1 MIYFV
6 SDTHL
11 GYGNAQSSRER
22 EIKLVHWLESIETDC
37 RELYILGD
45 FFDFWFEYKRVVPKG
60 FIRVLA
66 QLARMVERGVKISFF
81 AGNHDLWV
89 RDYLHSEIGITIY
102 TTPTVLEVGGHK
114 MLLAHGDG
122 LAQSGWVGP
131 ALSRTFRSR
140 TARWFFQRLIH
151 PDTAL
156 RFGQWW
162 SSGNK
167 ERRGKVSHEFRGV
180 DEPLVKWAI
189 EQKKQLSE
197 VEFFVFGHLHTP
209 AIVDIE
215 GAQVVVLGE
224 WIERPTTS
232 SFDGERFKLH
242 RV

>member
-11 GYGNAQSSRER
+11 GYGTAQNSKERER
-22 EIKLVHWLESIETDC
+22 ALVCWLQSIEDHC
-37 RELYILGD
+37 KELYILGD

-60 FIRVLA
+60 FVRVLG
-66 QLARMVERGVKISFF
+66 QLARMCEGGIQISFF

-89 RDYLHSEIGITIY
+89 RDYLQNEIGIKVYTKPTI
-102 TTPTVLEVGGHK
+102 LEIGGKK

-140 TARWFFQRLIH
+140 TARWLFQRLIH

-167 ERRGKVSHEFRGV
+167 ERRGKVSHQFRGV
-180 DEPLVKWAI
+180 DEPLVRWAI
-189 EQKKQLSE
+189 EQKRNMTE
-197 VEFFVFGHLHTP
+197 VEYFVFGHLHTP
-209 AIVDIE
+209 AIVDIDD
-215 GAQVVVLGE
+215 AQVVVLGE
-224 WIERPTTS
+224 WIENPTIA
-232 SFDGERFKLH
+232 SFNGERFKLH